1 VIRRHGFFGAVGA
14 VLAVAAGA
22 GLYPLMHWGTPE
34 IVWAVTAGAVL
45 STLNAVAGYLMIDY
59 GFQRSYTTFLKMVIG
74 GMGVRLAILLG
85 SMLVLI
91 MVAHMHTLALTLS
104 LLGFYTIYLGLE
116 VVFIQ
121 RLFDA
126 KQQN

>member
-1 VIRRHGFFGAVGA
+1 VIRRHGFYGAVGA

-22 GLYPLMHWGTPE
+22 GLYPLMRWGTPE
-34 IVWAVTAGAVL
+34 ILWAVAAGAVL

-74 GMGVRLAILLG
+74 GMGVRLAIMLG
-85 SMLVLI
+85 AMLGLI

-104 LLGFYTIYLGLE
+104 LLGFYAVYLGLE